1 MGNDCGERLR
11 YVPPLGGNGRLRGSG
26 IPVYAL
32 YRRAHG
38 LRGLLLQVPRV
49 SSVFPL
55 LSNIILRKLDHR
67 RCSAVAGAWESVKSF
82 RAAMAR

>member
-11 YVPPLGGNGRLRGSG
+11 YVPPPGGIGRLGGLG

-32 YRRAHG
+32 YRRAPG
-38 LRGLLLQVPRV
+38 WCARLLLVPRV